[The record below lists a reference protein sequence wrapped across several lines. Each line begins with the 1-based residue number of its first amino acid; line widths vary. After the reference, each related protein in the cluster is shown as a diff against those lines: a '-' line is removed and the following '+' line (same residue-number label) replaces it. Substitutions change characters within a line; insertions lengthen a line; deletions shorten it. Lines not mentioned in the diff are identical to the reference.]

1 MVRAIRAK
9 VVSSKVA
16 GVRAN
21 LEALESL
28 PLAHQKA
35 FFSDPG
41 NPPAAETYLRR
52 CLEALL
58 HLGRHLASQGLGE
71 VVLEYGLIGPTLA
84 EKGVLPAPLGELLG
98 LMGRYRNRLTH
109 FYDDVRGEELRLL
122 ALEHRGDV
130 LAVLEALVQWV
141 REHPELVDSSL

>member
-28 PLAHQKA
+28 PLARQKA
-35 FFSDPG
+35 FFSDPR
-41 NPPAAETYLRR
+41 NPAAAETYLRH

-71 VVLEYGLIGPTLA
+71 VVLEYGLIGLTIA
-84 EKGVLPAPLGELLG
+84 EKGVLPAPP
-98 LMGRYRNRLTH
+98 
-109 FYDDVRGEELRLL
+109 RGSARS
-122 ALEHRGDV
+122 HGPV
-130 LAVLEALVQWV
+130 
-141 REHPELVDSSL
+141 P